1 MSQDLLFK
9 PLQFRNL
16 EVKNRIF
23 RSSVS
28 GRWDNYDGSGTQAR
42 INWESRFAE
51 GGVGAIISS
60 YTPVSIEGRIAP
72 NSATID
78 RDERIPFWEKV
89 GKTGRQHDCKFI
101 LQLSHSGRQRDI
113 EGIEN
118 TEPNT
123 YRPRKALS
131 STNRAEQING
141 FPCRQISK
149 AEIAAIVQQFADAAW
164 RAREAGLDGIELHS
178 SHGYL
183 INQFLS
189 SGINTYPD
197 EPGGYGGSLENRY
210 RFLGEIIKA
219 IRDRVGREFHL
230 QAKISAVEFNNVLP
244 LEKPGNTLEDAI
256 QICQWL
262 ERDGVDAIHVSRGS
276 TFPHPLLP
284 AGPFPFRMLSYT
296 YDTMLSSS
304 GWRARLNYRLFRKLL
319 LRPIFSFFWNRLNQ
333 RWISPIQGKPI
344 QSNDLDTFFREQI
357 SAEDFQSLLDKF
369 QGTVIDDAQVIKQN
383 VGIPIICTGGFQQ
396 ASYIRSAIEAGFCD
410 GVSIARPLVANKN
423 LVNEYFAKGKDI
435 PERPCTYCN
444 KCLGSYLELPLG
456 CYELARYY
464 CSSTQGLSNK
474 SMAAEIERE
483 AHEAMVEDAMTV
495 FDSPPQPFYTTSA
508 NQDC

>member
-1 MSQDLLFK
+1 
-9 PLQFRNL
+9 
-16 EVKNRIF
+16 
-23 RSSVS
+23 
-28 GRWDNYDGSGTQAR
+28 
-42 INWESRFAE
+42 
-51 GGVGAIISS
+51 VGAIISS
-60 YTPVSIEGRIAP
+60 YTPISIEGRIAP

-89 GKTGRQHDCKFI
+89 GKTVHQHDCKFI

-149 AEIAAIVQQFADAAW
+149 SEIATIVQQFADAAW
-164 RAREAGLDGIELHS
+164 RAQEAGLDGIELHS

-197 EPGGYGGSLENRY
+197 APGGYGGSLENRY
-210 RFLGEIIKA
+210 RFLGEIVQA

-244 LEKPGNTLEDAI
+244 FEKPGNTLEEAI
-256 QICQWL
+256 QVCQWL

-333 RWISPIQGKPI
+333 GWTSPIQGHSF
-344 QSNDLDTFFREQI
+344 QDRDLDDFFRERV

-369 QGTVIDDAQVIKQN
+369 QGTVINDSKAIKAS

-396 ASYIRSAIEAGFCD
+396 ASFINSAIEGGFCD
-410 GVSIARPLVANKN
+410 GVSMARTLVANRA
-423 LVNEYFAKGKDI
+423 LVNEYFEQGKDI
-435 PERPCTYCN
+435 PKRPCTYCN
-444 KCLGSYLELPLG
+444 QCLGSYLELPLG

-464 CSSTQGLSNK
+464 QSSMHGSSDENALAMLDQ
-474 SMAAEIERE
+474 E
-483 AHEAMVEDAMTV
+483 AQKAMVEDAMKV
-495 FDSPPQPFYTTSA
+495 FDPPPQPFEPVKS
-508 NQDC
+508 

>member
-1 MSQDLLFK
+1 MGQDLLFK
-9 PLQFRNL
+9 PLKFRTL

-42 INWESRFAE
+42 INWENSFAG

-72 NSATID
+72 NSATIE

-89 GKTGRQHDCKFI
+89 GETVHQHQCKYI

-149 AEIAAIVQQFADAAW
+149 AEIRAIVQQFADAAW

-210 RFLGEIIKA
+210 RFLGEIVNA

-244 LEKPGNTLEDAI
+244 FEKPGNTLEEAI

-319 LRPIFSFFWNRLNQ
+319 LRPIFSFFWNRLN
-333 RWISPIQGKPI
+333 RDWISPIKGDPI
-344 QSNDLDTFFREQI
+344 KEGELSALFLEQVSKEDL
-357 SAEDFQSLLDKF
+357 QSLLNKF
-369 QGTVIDDAQVIKQN
+369 QGTVISDAKVIKDS
-383 VGIPIICTGGFQQ
+383 VDIPIICTGGFQQ
-396 ASYIRSAIEAGFCD
+396 ASYINAAIKEEFCH
-410 GVSIARPLVANKN
+410 GVSIARPLVANRT
-423 LVNEYFAKGKDI
+423 LVNDYFKQEKDL
-435 PERPCTYCN
+435 PDRPCTYCN

-464 CSSTQGLSNK
+464 CRSKQ
-474 SMAAEIERE
+474 EIGDDEEVAMLERE
-483 AHEAMVEDAMTV
+483 AHQAMVKDAMKV
-495 FDSPPQPFYTTSA
+495 FDPPPQPFYREVSTS
-508 NQDC
+508 CR